1 MYCLSVF
8 LIILR
13 LITLKNQKMKGSFKL
28 GKVSGIGIFIHWTF
42 SLLILFIIFMNY
54 KSGQNATKIIWSVV
68 FILCIFITVLLH
80 ELGHALAAKNY
91 NIKTKDIILLP
102 IGGLAR
108 LERLPE
114 KPSEELIVAFAGP
127 LVNITLAFITGIFIT
142 IPDTSEQLMAE
153 LSNGVNANNF
163 FLNFFLVNFWLALFN
178 LIPAFPMDGGRILRA
193 LLSFKLKRHIAT
205 RISVRIGQ
213 LLAVGF
219 IIFGFFASPVLVF
232 IGIFVIIGAQVE
244 TDYTESKFILKGFK
258 VHDVVM
264 KQYPTIDANDTV
276 KTAVELVLDSQNKN
290 FLIIEEGIPVGTL
303 NRDQI
308 IMALS
313 KKGDD
318 EFIYNVMD
326 RNLVY
331 LDSDSLLEK
340 VFGLIQLNK
349 SRLILVMENNKV
361 VGILDVE
368 NLMEFLL
375 INEVKINKAH
385 DRK

>member
-1 MYCLSVF
+1 
-8 LIILR
+8 
-13 LITLKNQKMKGSFKL
+13 
-28 GKVSGIGIFIHWTF
+28 
-42 SLLILFIIFMNY
+42 
-54 KSGQNATKIIWSVV
+54 
-68 FILCIFITVLLH
+68 
-80 ELGHALAAKNY
+80 
-91 NIKTKDIILLP
+91 
-102 IGGLAR
+102 
-108 LERLPE
+108 
-114 KPSEELIVAFAGP
+114 
-127 LVNITLAFITGIFIT
+127 
-142 IPDTSEQLMAE
+142 
-153 LSNGVNANNF
+153 
-163 FLNFFLVNFWLALFN
+163 
-178 LIPAFPMDGGRILRA
+178 
-193 LLSFKLKRHIAT
+193 
-205 RISVRIGQ
+205 
-213 LLAVGF
+213 
-219 IIFGFFASPVLVF
+219 
-232 IGIFVIIGAQVE
+232 
-244 TDYTESKFILKGFK
+244 
-258 VHDVVM
+258 M

-290 FLIIEEGIPVGTL
+290 FLITEEGIPVGTL

-340 VFGLIQLNK
+340 VFELIQLNK
-349 SRLILVMENNKV
+349 SRLMLVMENNKV

>member
-232 IGIFVIIGAQVE
+232 IGIFEIIGAQVE

>member
-1 MYCLSVF
+1 
-8 LIILR
+8 
-13 LITLKNQKMKGSFKL
+13 MKGSFKL

-42 SLLILFIIFMNY
+42 TLLILFIIFMNY
-54 KSGQNATKIIWSVV
+54 KSGQNVTQIIWSVV
-68 FILCIFITVLLH
+68 FILCIFVTVLLH

-91 NIKTKDIILLP
+91 NIKTKDITLLP

-193 LLSFKLKRHIAT
+193 LLSFKLQRHVAT
-205 RISVRIGQ
+205 RISARIGQ
-213 LLAVGF
+213 LLAMGF
-219 IIFGFFASPVLVF
+219 IIFGFFTSPILVF

-244 TDYTESKFILKGFK
+244 ADYTESKFILKGFK

-290 FLIIEEGIPVGTL
+290 FLITEEGIPVGTL

-340 VFGLIQLNK
+340 VFELIQLNK
-349 SRLILVMENNKV
+349 SRLMLVMENNKV